1 MWLYSSRLLHRIV
14 TVISCLPLY
23 VGQGLGDAAIAPQ
36 FAYTHSTHTLS
47 NRQWR
52 KVWNTWNQAY
62 IIRPYIFRHM
72 HASTHTCT
80 TLYQKTLENTQWRK
94 QMQSGLGDDAA
105 NKHPP
110 PQNGEFL
117 KCLVAEIFLKLWM
130 IKTFSAQQY
139 FCTWRVGVHS
149 FKDSRR
155 LIFLTSKKCIAFF
168 ISLNL

>member
-36 FAYTHSTHTLS
+36 FAYTHSTLYQTNSGEKSETHEIRHL
-47 NRQWR
+47 
-52 KVWNTWNQAY
+52 V
-62 IIRPYIFRHM
+62 RPYTNTC
-72 HASTHTCT
+72 THGRTLT

-110 PQNGEFL
+110 H
-117 KCLVAEIFLKLWM
+117 KMA
-130 IKTFSAQQY
+130 
-139 FCTWRVGVHS
+139 S
-149 FKDSRR
+149 F
-155 LIFLTSKKCIAFF
+155 
-168 ISLNL
+168 